1 MEFNYRKNNNNL
13 LFNEKNKCSL
23 ELDEI
28 QNYIPLYNNFFNLT
42 QQNSS
47 SFNLNYSLSLYDII
61 SQENYNKFKCSL
73 NNSLTNDLEERSV
86 FFKFA
91 PLLDPV
97 KYISNKYDISKSLL
111 NLPTISNNENISKV
125 YDPNNSAYID
135 GFFTF
140 LTSKLL
146 NNFNFLHGL
155 DCYGNFLAIKNNYI
169 YSIAEDIDFLFN
181 CDQFH
186 ENNNKLF
193 KLTNNSHIEKMNFD
207 TRNNKKKINILDESI
222 NTQILNLSDINDI
235 ETINNVFTN
244 SINISNDK
252 NKSLIFECDID
263 INNNSK
269 KTNHTSSTCSSR
281 SSNTNSNSNSNT
293 NSNSNSNEN
302 SDTDDSNDESNST
315 CSTASED
322 EILISINKFP
332 VNITALEACKDTLDS
347 YITNSEKIKDDE
359 WDSIIIQILMMLI
372 TYQKVFKLTHNDLHT
387 NNVMYIETEKK
398 FLIYKFNNKHYKIPT
413 FGKIYKIIDFGR
425 AIYSF
430 KGKTIC
436 SDSYHK
442 DGDAATLYNFGVY
455 QDESKPIIHPNF
467 SFDLSRLGC
476 SIFDFFIEDLDDL
489 NKIKSTIKN
498 IILSWCIDDKDRN
511 ILYKNNGQERYP
523 EFKLYKMIARTVHK
537 HTPENVLKNNYF
549 EKYLIAKKNINKKAN
564 IMNIDDLPILI

>member
-13 LFNEKNKCSL
+13 LFNEKNKSNL

-263 INNNSK
+263 INKNSK

-281 SSNTNSNSNSNT
+281 SSNTNSNSNSNI

-387 NNVMYIETEKK
+387 NNIMYIETEKK

-430 KGKTIC
+430 KGKTMC

-455 QDESKPIIHPNF
+455 QDESKPIIQPNF

-549 EKYLIAKKNINKKAN
+549 EKYIIAKKNINKKTN

>member
-13 LFNEKNKCSL
+13 LFNEKNKSNL

-28 QNYIPLYNNFFNLT
+28 QNYIPLYNRFFNLT
-42 QQNSS
+42 EHNSS
-47 SFNLNYSLSLYDII
+47 SFNLNYTLSLYDII
-61 SQENYNKFKCSL
+61 SQENYNRFKCIL
-73 NNSLTNDLEERSV
+73 NNSLTNDFEEKPV

-97 KYISNKYDISKSLL
+97 KYISNKYDISKCLL
-111 NLPTISNNENISKV
+111 NLPSISNNENIRKV

-140 LTSKLL
+140 LTSKLF

-263 INNNSK
+263 INKNSK

-281 SSNTNSNSNSNT
+281 SSNTNSNSNSNI

-430 KGKTIC
+430 KGKTMC

-442 DGDAATLYNFGVY
+442 DGDAASLYNFDVY
-455 QDESKPIIHPNF
+455 QDESKPIIQPNF

-537 HTPENVLKNNYF
+537 HIPENVIENNHF
-549 EKYLIAKKNINKKAN
+549 VKYIIAKKNINKKSN

>member
-140 LTSKLL
+140 LTSKLF